1 MLKRILVVD
10 DSATFRDAIRSSLE
24 NQTGFEVCGEAVDGA
39 AHRISVETT
48 RTRHPPAAR
57 RPVPR

>member
-39 AHRISVETT
+39 DAVEKA
-48 RTRHPPAAR
+48 RELKPDLILLDLVMPA
-57 RPVPR
+57 